1 MKKYVSLLRAIL
13 ICEGVGVL
21 GSVFTVSN
29 IPTWYAGLNKPTF
42 SPPNWVFGPVW
53 TLLYFLMGVALFLVW
68 RKKIPMI
75 FSLQLIL
82 NFVWSVVFFGMR
94 SPLGG
99 LIVIVLLWLAILG
112 SIINFWKISRWAGI
126 LLIPYLG
133 WVTFASILN
142 YNIFI
147 LN

>member
-1 MKKYVSLLRAIL
+1 MKGVWKLMVAIL

>member
-1 MKKYVSLLRAIL
+1 MVAIL